1 MDAQDLD
8 LIALLFQQN
17 SITDK
22 TMKNKDSQWRI
33 FTSFCQTYREQAVPV
48 QPDTL
53 VRYAVYLMV
62 QRRCSV
68 PTVSPPPLHNPEDP
82 PTVLQC
88 HHPRPFPV
96 HSSPLNFERWSQVSW
111 PKCPSEVSSHS
122 GNAHSP
128 YTHPPPEQPLQVFVQ
143 PSLLWATSPR
153 QHCAW
158 FYWQVLPNQTPDM
171 EKNQFLP
178 RRNYSWSLGY

>member
-1 MDAQDLD
+1 MDDQDLD

-68 PTVSPPPLHNPEDP
+68 PTVRNHLSTIWRIHQLFYNVTIP
-82 PTVLQC
+82 
-88 HHPRPFPV
+88 PFPV

-111 PKCPSEVSSHS
+111 PKCPSEVPSHS

-153 QHCAW
+153 QHCA
-158 FYWQVLPNQTPDM
+158 
-171 EKNQFLP
+171 
-178 RRNYSWSLGY
+178 